1 MKIAITG
8 SEGKVAQALIA
19 HMDPTVFD
27 VEGLDL
33 PGHDATDLDDLVEAT
48 RGSDALI
55 HLAWKDLNVDT
66 VDPANRAM
74 YENAYQA
81 AITNKIGLVIMG
93 SSNHAR
99 DHTERE
105 ADGRIRYTGA
115 LETPNN
121 AYGEE
126 KQRMEQRGRELAQKY
141 GFSVICLRIGNVN
154 PEDRPKPDVPTRWMS
169 HRDLGRL
176 VSSALGADFE
186 PGHFEVVYGVSDQPV
201 FDWAN
206 SFGYE
211 PADSAV

>member
-1 MKIAITG
+1 MKVAITG

-19 HMDPTVFD
+19 QLDPTEFD
-27 VEGLDL
+27 IVGLDL
-33 PGHDATDLDDLVEAT
+33 PEHDATNLDDLIEAT
-48 RGSDALI
+48 RGSNALI
-55 HLAWKDLNVDT
+55 HLAWKDLNVDA

-115 LETPNN
+115 PETSNN

-126 KQRMEQRGRELAQKY
+126 KQRMEQRGRELAQEY
-141 GFSVICLRIGNVN
+141 GFSVVCLRIGNVN
-154 PEDRPKPDVPTRWMS
+154 PEDRPKLDVPTRWMS
-169 HRDLGRL
+169 HKDLGRL
-176 VSSALGADFE
+176 VTIALHADFE

-201 FDWAN
+201 FDWVN
-206 SFGYE
+206 TFGYE
-211 PADSAV
+211 PADSAE